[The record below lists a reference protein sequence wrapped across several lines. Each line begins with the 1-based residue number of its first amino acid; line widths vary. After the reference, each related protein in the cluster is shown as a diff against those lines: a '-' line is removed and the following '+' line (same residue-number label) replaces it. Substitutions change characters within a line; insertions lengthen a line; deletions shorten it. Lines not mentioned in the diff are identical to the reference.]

1 MSVQSLFKGPLPW
14 GMGRFRQNI
23 RLGRVRACRCFA
35 ARRMSDSSGGTT
47 VVKSQSY
54 TSRNENMKLFGYR
67 LEKRG
72 ELIKETSIFILLTK
86 EYLMLYIR
94 CSLLLTH
101 IYTIN
106 VRVNER
112 EVNDVG
118 YALIL
123 VSRCLDDT

>member
-1 MSVQSLFKGPLPW
+1 
-14 GMGRFRQNI
+14 
-23 RLGRVRACRCFA
+23 
-35 ARRMSDSSGGTT
+35 MSDSSGGTT

-72 ELIKETSIFILLTK
+72 ELIKDTSIFILLTK

-101 IYTIN
+101 ISTIN
-106 VRVNER
+106 VRVNEPN
-112 EVNDVG
+112 VK
-118 YALIL
+118 
-123 VSRCLDDT
+123 